1 MSEEREIMIV
11 GVFVASNENFS
22 QEHSQRLHAVCGRN
36 THFISKIISNTMAA
50 KKKAAKK
57 KVAKKAA
64 KKKKA

>member
-1 MSEEREIMIV
+1 
-11 GVFVASNENFS
+11 VFVASNEIFFTRALTLVNDV
-22 QEHSQRLHAVCGRN
+22 RGRN
-36 THFISKIISNTMAA
+36 THFLSDKIFTIMAA